1 MKRLSN
7 LGDNIKRMNT
17 QVAVILKRRK
27 KGTEKK
33 YEGMSKKSLNLAL
46 AINFRFEILANPNQG
61 KYKEKHA
68 SAVTSQSN
76 S

>member
-33 YEGMSKKSLNLAL
+33 YEGVSKKSLNLAL
-46 AINFRFEILANPNQG
+46 AINF
-61 KYKEKHA
+61 
-68 SAVTSQSN
+68 
-76 S
+76 